1 MLIDWFTVAA
11 QAVNF
16 LILVWLLKRFLYKP
30 VLAAIDQREKRIETQ
45 LRDAEKKKTEALQEQ
60 TAFQHKNEEFDQQRS
75 ALLVQATS
83 AAKTERERLLERAR
97 TDSEELRSK
106 LQKSVH
112 HELENLNGK
121 IGTLALQ
128 EVFSIARKALVDLA
142 DVSLEARMTDIFIHR
157 LHDMNE
163 KQIEQLKAGSHAAS
177 EVALV
182 RSAFELASPQK
193 TAIEAIVKPIFG
205 EGTLIKFETRPDL
218 ISGIELTANGQKIA
232 WSIADYLKSLTSSVD
247 RLLEPKFDPE
257 PVSQKALPIPLPHA
271 A

>member
-1 MLIDWFTVAA
+1 MIIDWFTVAA

-30 VLAAIDQREKRIETQ
+30 VLAAIDEREKRIETQ
-45 LRDAEKKKTEALQEQ
+45 LQDAEKRKAEGLQEQ
-60 TAFQHKNEEFDQQRS
+60 TAFKHKNEEFDQQRS
-75 ALLVQATS
+75 ALFLQATS
-83 AAKTERERLLERAR
+83 AAKKERERLLERAR
-97 TDSEELRSK
+97 TDSEELGSK
-106 LQKSVH
+106 LQKSVYA
-112 HELENLNGK
+112 ELENLNGK

-128 EVFSIARKALVDLA
+128 EVFSIARKTLADLA
-142 DVSLEARMTDIFIHR
+142 DVSLEERMTDVFIHR

-163 KQIEQLKAGSHAAS
+163 KQIEQLKAGSPAS
-177 EVALV
+177 SGAALV

-193 TAIEAIVKPIFG
+193 TAIEDVFKPIFG
-205 EGTLIKFETRPDL
+205 EGTQITFETRPDL

-232 WSIADYLKSLTSSVD
+232 WSIADYLTSLSSSVD
-247 RLLEPKFDPE
+247 RLLKPKFDPE

>member
-45 LRDAEKKKTEALQEQ
+45 LQDAEKRKAEGLQEQ

-75 ALLVQATS
+75 ALLLQATS

-106 LQKSVH
+106 LQKSVYD
-112 HELENLNGK
+112 ELENLNGK

-128 EVFSIARKALVDLA
+128 EVFSIARKTLADLA
-142 DVSLEARMTDIFIHR
+142 DVSLEERITDIFIHR
-157 LHDMNE
+157 LHEMNE
-163 KQIEQLKAGSHAAS
+163 KQIEQLKAGSHAAP
-177 EVALV
+177 EAALV
-182 RSAFELASPQK
+182 RSTFELGSPQK
-193 TAIEAIVKPIFG
+193 TAIAAIVKPIFG
-205 EGTLIKFETRPDL
+205 EETQIKFETRPDL

-257 PVSQKALPIPLPHA
+257 PVPKKALPIPLPHA